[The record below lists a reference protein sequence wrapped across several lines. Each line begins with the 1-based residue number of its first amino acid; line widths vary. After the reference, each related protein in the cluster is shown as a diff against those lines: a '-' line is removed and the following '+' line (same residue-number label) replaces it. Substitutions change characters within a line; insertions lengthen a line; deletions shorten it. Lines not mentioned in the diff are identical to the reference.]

1 MIDGEGV
8 MGKERWL
15 GPPIMHRMSSLNF
28 MGHWHCVR
36 EQVHSRIIHFA
47 KPKHHNAIFKIHILQ

>member
-8 MGKERWL
+8 MGKEHWL

-28 MGHWHCVR
+28 MGHWHGVR

-47 KPKHHNAIFKIHILQ
+47 KPKHHNAIF